1 MLDLKYVRE
10 HAGEVRQNLTDRGVS
25 LDLERLLEHLDTRSR
40 LLAQIQTLREERNAN
55 TAAMKGHVAPQ
66 QRSELVEVGKRLKR
80 ELGELEARLAE
91 VQSETDELALRLP
104 NRTHPDS
111 PRGADESANVE
122 IEVVGNRPTFDF
134 APADHLTLGTKL
146 DIIDF
151 DTAAKVAGSKFYY
164 LRNQGVFLELALVRF
179 ALDVLQSHRFT
190 PLITPDVARTG
201 VTAAIGFNPRG
212 AESNIYNLA
221 DEDLTLIGTAEITLG
236 GYHADRTLDAS
247 ELPLRLAGLSHCFR
261 REAGAAGQFSRGLYR
276 VHQFTKVE
284 MFVVCLPQ
292 DSPALHRELLTI
304 EKAIF
309 TKLDIPFRVVDV
321 CTGDLGGPA
330 YRKFDLE
337 AWMPGRGEGGE
348 WGEITSTSNCTD
360 YQSRRLGTRFK
371 NGPNGERGYVHML
384 NGTAVAV
391 SRAMIA
397 LLENHQQADGSVVI
411 PRALRPYTGFARIDV
426 PT

>member
-10 HAGEVRQNLTDRGVS
+10 HAQEVRQNLTDRGVS
-25 LDLERLLEHLDTRSR
+25 LDLDRLLAHLDTRSR
-40 LLAQIQTLREERNAN
+40 LLAQLQKLREERNAN
-55 TAAMKGHVAPQ
+55 AAAMKGHVEPP

-80 ELGELEARLAE
+80 ELGELEARLVE

-104 NRTHPDS
+104 NRTHPES

-122 IEVVGNRPTFDF
+122 IEVVGNRPAFDF

-151 DTAAKVAGSKFYY
+151 DTAAKVTGSKFYY

-179 ALDVLQSHRFT
+179 ALDVLQSHDFT
-190 PLITPDVARTG
+190 PLITPDMARTG
-201 VTAAIGFNPRG
+201 VTTAIGFNPRG

-221 DEDLTLIGTAEITLG
+221 DEDLTLIGTSEITLG
-236 GYHADRTLDAS
+236 GYHADRTLDAA

-292 DSPALHRELLTI
+292 DSPALHRELLAI

-309 TKLDIPFRVVDV
+309 TKLEVPFRVVDV

-337 AWMPGRGEGGE
+337 AWMPGRGEAGE
-348 WGEITSTSNCTD
+348 WGEITSTSDCTD

-371 NGPNGERGYVHML
+371 NGPDGERGYVHML

-397 LLENHQQADGSVVI
+397 LLENHQQADGSVMI
-411 PRALRPYTGFARIDV
+411 PRALRPYTGFERIDV
-426 PT
+426 PA